1 MSERSRLRWRCRRG
15 MRELDLLLEQFLDNG
30 YATLDEGG
38 RDGFERLLGC
48 QDDTLFGWFYQ
59 GEVPEDAELAA
70 LVERIRSD
78 FGLSR

>member
-15 MRELDLLLEQFLDNG
+15 MRELDLLLEHFLDNG
-30 YATLDEGG
+30 YAALDTAQREAFETL
-38 RDGFERLLGC
+38 LAC

-59 GEVPEDAELAA
+59 GEEPDNAELAG
-70 LVERIRSD
+70 LVERIRSN

>member
-1 MSERSRLRWRCRRG
+1 MNERSRLRWRCRRG
-15 MRELDLLLEQFLDNG
+15 MRELDLLLEHFLGHG
-30 YATLDEGG
+30 YDRLDAAGRQHFETLLE
-38 RDGFERLLGC
+38 C

-59 GEVPEDAELAA
+59 GEVPDDAELAA